1 MSIPIYASR
10 KDRFPLADIHD
21 RSRHL
26 PGLFRGDQLLY
37 KRKGKVDGGSHA
49 AAGGHI
55 AVNDH
60 GLLPLFAA
68 VELRKPCRVGCRRL
82 VLKEAEGGKQARLL
96 ALRDSGL
103 QDDDSVSAF
112 YDEIIGTYLYAENYM
127 ILLVHG
133 TYDVPGRSSDHEEM
147 FDASDYVYPFLI
159 CCICPVSLDKP
170 GLCYDAASNSF
181 VDKIQDWMI
190 QNPAVGFL
198 FPAFN
203 DRNSDIHALL
213 YYTKD
218 SEDLHP
224 EITDDLLGC
233 TLPLPAGDQKE
244 TFNNIIEDTFSEAC
258 SFAVAKTVHEN
269 LNALLEGKKEEP
281 QPTPLDKAE
290 IRRFLS
296 DCGADQEQLEH
307 FENTFAE
314 DPAEEP
320 VLLASN
326 IASTRKFEV
335 KTDNIRISID
345 PARTDLIET
354 RMIDGQEYILIPV
367 TDNVEVNGIRIRT
380 EQGRSMT
387 D

>member
-1 MSIPIYASR
+1 MNKKEVLEIRRLLKADDCRVTRICGCYVDGHKNKVMEM
-10 KDRFPLADIHD
+10 KDAFLSLPDEELHKYTELLKKNLSGQIGKNLLNLEFPLAEE
-21 RSRHL
+21 S
-26 PGLFRGDQLLY
+26 
-37 KRKGKVDGGSHA
+37 
-49 AAGGHI
+49 
-55 AVNDH
+55 
-60 GLLPLFAA
+60 
-68 VELRKPCRVGCRRL
+68 
-82 VLKEAEGGKQARLL
+82 EGGKQARLL

-103 QDDDSVSAF
+103 QDDELISAF
-112 YDEIIGTYLYAENYM
+112 YDEIIDTYLYAENYM